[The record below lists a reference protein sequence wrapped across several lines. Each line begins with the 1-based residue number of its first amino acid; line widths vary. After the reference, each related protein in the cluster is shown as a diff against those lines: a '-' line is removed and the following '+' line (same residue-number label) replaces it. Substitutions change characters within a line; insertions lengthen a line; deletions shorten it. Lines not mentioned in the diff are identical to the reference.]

1 VGDIAADG
9 SFTLSG
15 GVLMSENNILEMNQ
29 ENSGHGKVEIA
40 PEVIEV
46 IAGIAAAE
54 VEGVAQMRGSF
65 ATGVV
70 ERLGKKN
77 HGKGVKV
84 ELTESGIKVDVY
96 CLMKF
101 GVSIPAVAQEIQDNI
116 RQALLNMTALE
127 SEEVN
132 IHIVG
137 IQFENQKPEVVDV
150 EQEV

>member
-1 VGDIAADG
+1 
-9 SFTLSG
+9 
-15 GVLMSENNILEMNQ
+15 MSEYNVLEMNQ
-29 ENSGHGKVEIA
+29 GNSGHGKVEIA

-46 IAGIAAAE
+46 IAGIAASE
-54 VEGVAQMRGSF
+54 VEGVAQMRGNF

-84 ELTESGIKVDVY
+84 ELSEEGIKVDVY

-101 GVSIPAVAQEIQDNI
+101 GVSIPTVAGKIQDNI

-127 SEEVN
+127 AEAVN
-132 IHIVG
+132 IHVVG
-137 IQFENQKPEVVDV
+137 ISFENQKPEPEVD
-150 EQEV
+150 EEI

>member
-1 VGDIAADG
+1 
-9 SFTLSG
+9 
-15 GVLMSENNILEMNQ
+15 MSEYNVLEMNQ
-29 ENSGHGKVEIA
+29 GNSGHGKVEIA

-46 IAGIAAAE
+46 IAGIAASE
-54 VEGVAQMRGSF
+54 VEGVAQMRGNF

-84 ELTESGIKVDVY
+84 ELSEEGITVDVY

-101 GVSIPAVAQEIQDNI
+101 GVSIPTVAGKIQDNI

-127 SEEVN
+127 AEAVN
-132 IHIVG
+132 IHVVG
-137 IQFENQKPEVVDV
+137 ITFETQKLEPEV
-150 EQEV
+150 EEEI

>member
-1 VGDIAADG
+1 
-9 SFTLSG
+9 
-15 GVLMSENNILEMNQ
+15 MENNILEMNPG
-29 ENSGHGKVEIA
+29 NSGHGKVEIA

-46 IAGIAAAE
+46 IAGIAASE
-54 VEGVAQMRGSF
+54 VEGVSQMRGNF

-84 ELTESGIKVDVY
+84 ELTETGIKVDVY

-101 GVSIPAVAQEIQDNI
+101 GVSIPTVAQKIQDNI

-127 SEEVN
+127 AEEVN

-137 IQFENQKPEVVDV
+137 IQFETQKQEISAEI
-150 EQEV
+150 EQEI